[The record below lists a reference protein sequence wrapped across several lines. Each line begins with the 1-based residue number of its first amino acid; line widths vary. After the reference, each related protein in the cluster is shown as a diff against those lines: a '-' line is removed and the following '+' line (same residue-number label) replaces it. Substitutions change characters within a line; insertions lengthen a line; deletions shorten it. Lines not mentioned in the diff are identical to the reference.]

1 MKQNYQSKKIF
12 LLVLCCLAYSL
23 VRGNLIF
30 PIHLGQTAGENVWL
44 ANLGFLITAIGLPFL
59 GIVAI
64 GISKTNG
71 VFDISSRVSKGY
83 AYAFTIALYLV
94 IGPFFAL
101 PRLATTSYEIA
112 FSPFISAGTGK
123 VVLPIFSILFFLI
136 AWFSQESHLK
146 F

>member
-1 MKQNYQSKKIF
+1 MLF
-12 LLVLCCLAYSL
+12 GLFFGA
-23 VRGNLIF
+23 GNLIF

-94 IGPFFAL
+94 IGPFFCFYRGL
-101 PRLATTSYEIA
+101 QQHRMKLH
-112 FSPFISAGTGK
+112 FHHLFRQVLK